1 MAQRSDE
8 DLLSCA
14 AKSLQTMEIP
24 SERRAIVEREWF
36 CLRDIA
42 REKFAWCRHL
52 NIVQNLRHTQSRQTL
67 YARDP
72 ERRCICEKFQ
82 YKSKIGATDW
92 DVLITTFKNAYCME
106 CTAREPKL
114 SRPTRPD
121 NRSS

>member
-36 CLRDIA
+36 CLRDVA

-52 NIVQNLRHTQSRQTL
+52 DMVQNLVNTQSSATL

-72 ERRCICEKFQ
+72 ERRCICEKFR
-82 YKSKIGATDW
+82 YKSNISDTDW
-92 DVLITTFKNAYCME
+92 ATLIIAFKRAYCDH
-106 CTAREPKL
+106 C
-114 SRPTRPD
+114 PTREQ
-121 NRSS
+121 